1 MPSLTCQ
8 TDGCERPILGRKL
21 CATHYSKWYRTQRKY
36 TIVCLGC
43 GETVKVPRN
52 TSTTC
57 SRECAATVANAASQ
71 LAQASNGTTTR
82 LTQCEWCWELFAAT
96 SIKKFCSDTCANNSA
111 TERARLQRSP
121 LRAAIEDGDHDTAIA
136 LIGARADRT
145 ERGCWEWPKVRDG
158 YPYIRVGKRDIGL
171 HRMVL
176 EIKEG
181 LPLGVQSAHHICAN
195 TKCVNPDHLQPVTH
209 RDNTAEMLAR
219 RTYLDRIEELEGA
232 LMALD
237 PNHPLLDRVRVA

>member
-1 MPSLTCQ
+1 MRMVLGTVRSYLDQ
-8 TDGCERPILGRKL
+8 EILQRYVRQQFGDRARK
-21 CATHYSKWYRTQRKY
+21 
-36 TIVCLGC
+36 
-43 GETVKVPRN
+43 
-52 TSTTC
+52 TSTLTP
-57 SRECAATVANAASQ
+57 ASGHRRWRPRHCH
-71 LAQASNGTTTR
+71 S
-82 LTQCEWCWELFAAT
+82 
-96 SIKKFCSDTCANNSA
+96 
-111 TERARLQRSP
+111 
-121 LRAAIEDGDHDTAIA
+121 